1 MKKILT
7 ILLAGV
13 STLAIAQKKS
23 NLSRSID
30 DDGKT
35 LSIQVTGTIDGRE
48 ISFDKSFD
56 VADMSKEER
65 MALRDKILD
74 SIGSGN
80 MQVSKP
86 PKPRIKPCPA
96 IPSPPES
103 LAPLEPLDYSAA
115 EVNSDPDYE
124 VQSPAS
130 TSADSDEKG
139 FTKHVKFNPESGE
152 MFLRYRFMKNNE
164 EYIYEKTVD
173 AYEKTE
179 SQRQRIIHDFEN
191 EIELPGKGMDM

>member
-65 MALRDKILD
+65 IALRDKILD

-80 MQVSKP
+80 MQLPEP
-86 PKPRIKPCPA
+86 PKPRTKPCPA
-96 IPSPPES
+96 IPSPPEPQES
-103 LAPLEPLDYSAA
+103 MDFSSV
-115 EVNSDPDYE
+115 EVNADPVYQAKPP
-124 VQSPAS
+124 VPAS
-130 TSADSDEKG
+130 VSSDEKG
-139 FTKHVKFNPESGE
+139 FTKHVKYNPESGE

-173 AYEKTE
+173 AFEKTE
-179 SQRQRIIHDFEN
+179 GQRQRIINDFEN
-191 EIELPGKGMDM
+191 EIELPGKGIDM